1 MSPLSRL
8 AAAAALVFAAV
19 PAFAQ
24 DDAPWSVSGGVWA
37 VSDYAWRGVSQT
49 QEDPTWQAELAA
61 EHASGF
67 YAGAFLSGVD
77 FTPSGADWDDGID
90 YEVNAYIGWN
100 GQISDTLTLDLFYT
114 RIAYPGSGSD
124 FDQDFDEFSAV
135 LGIGE
140 HYTAEVTYSP
150 DTVNLGSSAWY
161 YRLNGAWELGE
172 SGFTLG
178 AGAGLYD
185 LGRELGGSYKD
196 YEVSVARSFGNVA
209 MKLAYVD
216 TAGYSDELAE
226 SLGERHLADGRA
238 VLSIGY
244 EF

>member
-8 AAAAALVFAAV
+8 AAVAALAFIAV

-24 DDAPWSVSGGVWA
+24 DESPWSVSGGVWA
-37 VSDYAWRGVSQT
+37 VSDYVWRGVSQT
-49 QEDPTWQAELAA
+49 QEDPTWQAELGV
-61 EHASGF
+61 EHESGF
-67 YAGAFLSGVD
+67 YVGVFLSGVD

-90 YEVNAYIGWN
+90 YEVNAYLGWS
-100 GQISDTLTLDLFYT
+100 GRISDTLTLGLDYT
-114 RIAYPGSGSD
+114 RIAYPGAEDG
-124 FDQDFDEFSAV
+124 FDADFDEFTAE

-140 HYTAEVTYSP
+140 HYTAAVTYSP
-150 DTVNLGSSAWY
+150 DAVSLGSSAWY
-161 YRLNGAWELGE
+161 YRLGGEWELGE

-178 AGAGLYD
+178 AGVGLYD

-196 YEVSVARSFGNVA
+196 FEVSVARSFGNVA
-209 MKLAYVD
+209 FKLAYFD
-216 TAGYSDELAE
+216 TSGYSETLAE

-238 VLSIGY
+238 VLSVGY

>member
-1 MSPLSRL
+1 MLPLSRL
-8 AAAAALVFAAV
+8 AAAAALALFAV
-19 PAFAQ
+19 PAVAQ
-24 DDAPWSVSGGVWA
+24 EESPWSISGGVWA
-37 VSDYAWRGVSQT
+37 ISDYVWRGVSQT
-49 QEDPTWQAELAA
+49 QEDPTLQAELAA

-67 YAGAFLSGVD
+67 YVGALLSGVD

-114 RIAYPGSGSD
+114 RVAYPGSESD
-124 FDQDFDEFSAV
+124 FEQDFDEYSAV

-140 HYTAEVTYSP
+140 HYAAEVTYSP

-161 YRLNGAWELGE
+161 YRLSGEWALGD

-196 YEVSVARSFGNVA
+196 FDVSLARSFGNVA
-209 MKLAYVD
+209 LKLSYFD
-216 TAGYSDELAE
+216 TSGYSEEIAE
-226 SLGERHLADGRA
+226 SLGERHLADGRL
-238 VLSIGY
+238 VLSAGY